1 MILPKQRPIG
11 IFDSG
16 TGGLGIF
23 KAIAQRLAHHDLVYV
38 ADNAN
43 LPFGEKSVEQL
54 HSITETIVHFFIENY
69 DVQMVVV
76 ACNTATVTSIDY
88 LRQQFSIP
96 IVGAVPVVKPACL
109 LSKNK
114 HVAILATPTTVASC
128 YLKNLI
134 TQYGDGIDVIT
145 IGCPGL
151 ANLIDTGDLDSP
163 EITTLLKRFLAPV
176 IQHNVDVIGLGCTQ
190 YPFLRDQIISLIPYQ
205 VAILDSNEPVAKQVE
220 RLINHHPRDIDTLH
234 HATYTLHATKNAAHF
249 GVVAQKLIGTIAGN
263 CSQITLELV

>member
-1 MILPKQRPIG
+1 MATIKQRPIG

-23 KAIAQRLAHHDLVYV
+23 KAIAERLPHHDLVYV

-43 LPFGEKSVEQL
+43 LPFGEKTVEQL
-54 HSITETIVHFFIENY
+54 NHITENIVRFFIERH
-69 DVQMVVV
+69 DVQMVVI
-76 ACNTATVTSIDY
+76 ACNTATVTSLDY

-96 IVGAVPVVKPACL
+96 IVGAVPVVKPACQ

-114 HVAILATPTTVASC
+114 RVAILATPTTAASS

-134 TQYGDGIDVIT
+134 TQYGIDIDVLA

-151 ANLIDTGDLDSP
+151 ANLVDTGNLDSP

-176 IQHNVDVIGLGCTQ
+176 IEHNVDVIGLGCTQ
-190 YPFLRDQIISLIPYQ
+190 YPFLRDQIIKLIPYP
-205 VAILDSNEPVAKQVE
+205 VTILDSNDPVAKQVE
-220 RLINHHPRDIDTLH
+220 RLINTHPEAINTSH
-234 HATYTLHATKNAAHF
+234 QATYTLHTTKDAPHF
-249 GVVAQKLIGTIAGN
+249 CVVAQKLIGPIAAH
-263 CSQITLELV
+263 CSQVTLKF